1 MSETQPKKTRRRH
14 HRPRQ
19 DHQQEEQNTQSDQ
32 PEESASENSAAGI
45 SLRAISKRLDLHR
58 ATIEHAI
65 ATNHLKTI
73 TVEDGTQRIPAEE
86 IESVLHNVVHF
97 EQIAS
102 TEQIRVQDIAD
113 ALGIKRTAAKKR
125 LRIAGL
131 DQNKPAWGQLRGM
144 WNLPDTLQGFR
155 TLLREKRQGER
166 IKRREKRA
174 QVQQRKEQKR
184 VEERKRR
191 AELRAQLL
199 ASFSVW
205 SEIDRSEQLM
215 MLHVGP
221 PNSGKT
227 YDALL
232 RLADAGEGWYLAP
245 LRLLAWEV
253 AERLNQRGVP
263 CNLLTGEEFI
273 PVEGARITAATIEM
287 FNPANSGAVVVIDEA
302 QMLADPDR
310 GWAWTRAMML
320 AQAPELHV
328 IAPLTAQTL
337 IQRMAEAANL
347 AFGTI
352 AHERL
357 TPIRVA
363 DKPWQ
368 LQTIP
373 PRTILVAFS
382 RKMVLTLKTRL
393 EMLGRTVSVVYGSL
407 PPEVRRKQAERFA
420 SGETEICVATD
431 AVGMGLNL
439 PADYVCFYEVEKYD
453 GRDIRPLSAAEV
465 HQIGGRAG
473 RYGFSQAGEI
483 GATRRS
489 DLNLLRQLFFQTP
502 PDLTHARV
510 APTVDD
516 LALIPGSLAEKLREW
531 TRLQSIPQE
540 LRSSVRTADMSERIE
555 LASKLSD
562 IQVAQLGLA
571 NAVQLVNAPTRNST
585 RDFWYDCA
593 TAIIDRYPMP
603 LPPAPP
609 QEVLDTED
617 LDYTETCISCADVYL
632 WLSQRKEFTEFAE
645 HALAVREER
654 QQWSERIDD
663 ALLRKIRM
671 DYLPNQSGRRR

>member
-1 MSETQPKKTRRRH
+1 
-14 HRPRQ
+14 
-19 DHQQEEQNTQSDQ
+19 
-32 PEESASENSAAGI
+32 
-45 SLRAISKRLDLHR
+45 LHR
-58 ATIEHAI
+58 ATIEQAI
-65 ATNHLKTI
+65 ATHHIRSSTD
-73 TVEDGTQRIPAEE
+73 EDGIVRIPSEE
-86 IESVLHNVVHF
+86 IHNALHNVVLF

-102 TEQIRVQDIAD
+102 TERIRVQDIAD
-113 ALGIKRTAAKKR
+113 ALGVKRTAARKR

-131 DQNKPAWGQLRGM
+131 DEHKPPWGQLRGL
-144 WNLPDTLQGFR
+144 WNLPETLPGFR
-155 TLLREKRQGER
+155 DLVREKQHGER
-166 IKRREKRA
+166 LKRRQKRA
-174 QVQQRKEQKR
+174 ESHQHKEQKR
-184 VEERKRR
+184 ADERKRR

-199 ASFSVW
+199 ASFTVW
-205 SEIDRSEQLM
+205 SEIDRSDQM
-215 MLHVGP
+215 MLLHVGP

-232 RLADAGEGWYLAP
+232 RLADAGTGWYLAP

-253 AERLNQRGVP
+253 ADRLNQRGVP

-287 FNPANSGAVVVIDEA
+287 FNPSASGEVVIIDEA
-302 QMLADPDR
+302 QMLSDPDR

-328 IAPLTAQTL
+328 IAPTTAHTL

-347 AFGTI
+347 PFGTI
-352 AHERL
+352 THERL

-363 DKPWQ
+363 DKPWPLPQ
-368 LQTIP
+368 IP
-373 PRTILVAFS
+373 ARTILVAFS

-393 EMLGRTVSVVYGSL
+393 EMLGRTVSVIYGSL

-420 SGETEICVATD
+420 AGETEICVATD

-453 GRDIRPLSAAEV
+453 GRDIRSLTAAEI

-473 RYGFSQAGEI
+473 RFGFSQAGEI
-483 GATRRS
+483 GATRRG
-489 DLNLLRQLFFQTP
+489 DLNIIRQLFYQTP

-540 LRSSVRTADMSERIE
+540 LRASVRTADMSERIE

-562 IQVAQLGLA
+562 MQVARLGLA

-593 TAIIDRYPMP
+593 VAIIDRHPMP

-609 QEVLDTED
+609 AEVLDTED
-617 LDYTETCISCADVYL
+617 LDYTETCISSADVYL
-632 WLSQRKEFTEFAE
+632 WLSQRREFADCAE
-645 HALAVREER
+645 HADLVRADR
-654 QQWSERIDD
+654 QEWSDRIDD

-671 DYLPNQSGRRR
+671 DYPTTQGAKRR